1 MKKDPRRLAFLK
13 ALISAAWADGELSDG
28 EIKTL
33 SYYLQRFSIEDD
45 EYEALKPLLIA
56 PIEAAKARAL
66 LEQQLEVLSSDEDQR
81 TLLAAVEDLLVVDNQ
96 LDPAEAEFLINLRQL
111 TSHLPTAHVFIAR
124 IKSLWGQRPTL
135 PVDPDKAREEVH
147 IFLQRR
153 LLEAFRGRLAR
164 SRALSGQPPEES
176 VSDKDLYRAVIW
188 AGLLAGVAQAD
199 SDFCSAE
206 EEQLKQILSRTGEVP
221 PPDLQVIVNAFAD
234 GTLEGI
240 NITLLVHEFMQIA
253 SAEESS
259 MLLDALFL
267 VAAADGQLHDKEVDI
282 IRQIS
287 RKMGFT
293 EQTFQIAH
301 DRCAQRMKDGWN

>member
-56 PIEAAKARAL
+56 PIETAKAYAL

-96 LDPAEAEFLINLRQL
+96 LDPAEAEFLVNLRRL

-124 IKSLWGQRPTL
+124 IKSLWSQRPTQ
-135 PVDPDKAREEVH
+135 PTDPDKAREEVH

-164 SRALSGQPPEES
+164 SRALSGLSPEEG
-176 VSDKDLYRAVIW
+176 VSDKDLYRAVVW
-188 AGLLAGVAQAD
+188 AGLLSGVAQAD
-199 SDFCSAE
+199 RDFCAAE
-206 EEQLKQILSRTGEVP
+206 EEQLKKILSRTGEVP

-267 VAAADGQLHDKEVDI
+267 VAAADGQLHDKEVNM